1 MSRLVILKCFVL
13 VALIGRELKK
23 KKNFQGCWGVG
34 KKSRKR
40 MWQKAIEIGKSTTGD
55 KQQKELGE

>member
-23 KKNFQGCWGVG
+23 KTFRDAGVLA
-34 KKSRKR
+34 KESRKR

>member
-23 KKNFQGCWGVG
+23 KNFQGCWGVG
-34 KKSRKR
+34 KRV
-40 MWQKAIEIGKSTTGD
+40 
-55 KQQKELGE
+55 KEKNVAESNRNWEKHYR